1 MKYIS
6 LIIEFI
12 IFLLTYKQSFQK
24 DKVVTSNLTELV
36 EKAKA
41 GDKNAFMALIDTM
54 KLQLYKT
61 ALIKLGN
68 EHDALDAVQEAL
80 YKAFSGI
87 KNLRQPCFFKTWL
100 IRILIN
106 ECYNIQQHNR
116 KVVPLD
122 NSLYN
127 SEHQQENKSVES
139 IDIQN
144 LTGKLDEIYKEVID
158 LRYNH
163 DLKFDDIA
171 VILDIPVGT
180 VKSRLNRAHK
190 LLREQLLAQ
199 NINNY

>member
-1 MKYIS
+1 
-6 LIIEFI
+6 
-12 IFLLTYKQSFQK
+12 
-24 DKVVTSNLTELV
+24 VVTANLTELV

-41 GDKNAFMALIDTM
+41 GDKNAFMVLVDTM
-54 KLQLYKT
+54 KLQLYRT

-80 YKAFSGI
+80 YKAFSNI
-87 KNLRQPCFFKTWL
+87 KNLRQTCFFKTWL

-106 ECYNIQQHNR
+106 ECYNIQQYNR

-122 NSLYN
+122 DSFYN
-127 SEHQQENKSVES
+127 PEHRQENKSVES

-190 LLREQLLAQ
+190 LLREQLLDQ
-199 NINNY
+199 NKNNY